1 MSEPQLTTAL
11 HHRLGRQGTL
21 GLTVAMR
28 EIAERGM
35 IELRGLPADRRF
47 LPAVKGVLGFDL
59 PRKPRTSAGEGDVA
73 ALWLSIDQWLVTAPR
88 ENTAALAAA
97 LTGGLTGIHSLVVD
111 LSDARTIIR
120 LEGESARSV
129 LAKGTSADLWSPDFV
144 RGTVRR
150 LRFAEIAAMVHVAG
164 IDPDV
169 LDLYVFRSQAD
180 YAWEYLLATA
190 RDGSR
195 LTLFGAQSAPQT

>member
-1 MSEPQLTTAL
+1 MSEPQFTTAL

-28 EIAERGM
+28 EVGDRGM
-35 IELRGLPADRRF
+35 IDLRGLPSDRRF

-73 ALWLSIDQWLVTAPR
+73 ALWLSIDQWLITAPR
-88 ENTAALAAA
+88 ENAAALAAA
-97 LTGGLTGIHSLVVD
+97 LTDSLAGIHSLAVD

-129 LAKGTSADLWSPDFV
+129 LAKGTSADLWGPDFV
-144 RGTVRR
+144 QGTVRR
-150 LRFAEIAAMVHVAG
+150 LRFAEIAAMVHVVG
-164 IDPDV
+164 IDPDA
-169 LDLYVFRSQAD
+169 LDLYVFRSHAD

-195 LTLFGAQSAPQT
+195 LTLFGAQNAPRT